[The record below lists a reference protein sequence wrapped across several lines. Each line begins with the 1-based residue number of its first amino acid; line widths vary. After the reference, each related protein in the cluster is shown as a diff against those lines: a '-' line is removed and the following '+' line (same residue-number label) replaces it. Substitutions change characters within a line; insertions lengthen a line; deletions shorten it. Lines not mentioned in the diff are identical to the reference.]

1 MEVTKRT
8 YQKHKT
14 EKKITVKHYLNTRY
28 VSVDVDVANNR
39 GETVIWQEVT
49 HPESIVYVQV
59 TYKRKNT
66 KFRSKVPLCHLEE
79 LPEIRVYDNLNEI
92 NEYYLNERDDVIK
105 GITRDLNYILWIV
118 NQEIKRN
125 SDFDISELPEIYH
138 GDKYSLISFVE
149 DYLKREIREALN
161 EKVLAEN
168 GYWEFEQF
176 SKYKI
181 YSQSSALNNLEY
193 YLNLYPQLSFLK
205 NKYSSKIWL
214 LSIYLEQEGIGDIM
228 LFDYTLQEQGVVPVM
243 VFNYVP
249 TFYDY
254 LTNTFQKDLEE
265 SLRSEQIYNQI
276 ITDIDKL
283 VLKYYR

>member
-28 VSVDVDVANNR
+28 VSVDVDVANNG

-66 KFRSKVPLCHLEE
+66 KFRSKVPLCHLEK

-138 GDKYSLISFVE
+138 GNKYSLISFVE